1 MEQSL
6 LGALQ
11 SLLGGDPLP
20 VASSL
25 SPGLSLPP
33 LLPEIQGISTFSLL
47 MNLER
52 ILNLRELLMVEFQ
65 AFPQSALNGWT
76 ASDSL

>member
-11 SLLGGDPLP
+11 ALLGGDPLP
-20 VASSL
+20 VASL
-25 SPGLSLPP
+25 LPGLSLPL

-52 ILNLRELLMVEFQ
+52 ILNLRKLLMVEFQ